1 VVVALTALDSSSV
14 SAFRRRLNGVLF
26 AGYHVIVVDL
36 ASAGSLD
43 NQTLA
48 ELCVELRRARHARR
62 DGASLRIVGAD
73 RRARWVLELCG
84 IDGLA
89 FAGRLRERAR
99 AYPRPAR

>member
-1 VVVALTALDSSSV
+1 MALTALDSSSF
-14 SAFRRRLNGVLF
+14 SAFRQRLNGVLF

-36 ASAGSLD
+36 ASAGAMD

-48 ELCVELRRARHARR
+48 ELCVELRRARR

-84 IDGLA
+84 IDDLA
-89 FAGRLRERAR
+89 FAGRRLRERAR
-99 AYPRPAR
+99 AYARPAL